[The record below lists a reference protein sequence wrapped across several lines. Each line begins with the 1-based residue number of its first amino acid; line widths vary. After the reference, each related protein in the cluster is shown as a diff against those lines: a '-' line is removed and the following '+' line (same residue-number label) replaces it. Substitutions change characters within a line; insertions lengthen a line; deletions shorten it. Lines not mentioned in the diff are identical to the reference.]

1 LSTECG
7 VSRLL
12 TIYPLFVRS
21 RRGRPIGRIIL
32 DSHWHVKDGAGLAS
46 VSAPVSFWPVLAAGK
61 FPELDRGRLMSAFTF
76 TGAWDTWGRHPAG
89 EELVMLLGG
98 AVTLMLEEA
107 EGVRVVALTRPG
119 AYVLVA
125 RNTWHTARAE
135 VESSLVFLTP
145 GAGTEHRPISD
156 RTWLLPE
163 PPDARAS

>member
-1 LSTECG
+1 MRTEPG
-7 VSRLL
+7 SQ
-12 TIYPLFVRS
+12 
-21 RRGRPIGRIIL
+21 IL
-32 DSHWHVKDGAGLAS
+32 ETYLHVKDGAEIAS
-46 VSAPVSFWPVLAAGK
+46 VAAPDSFWPDLAAGK

-76 TGAWDTWGRHPAG
+76 TGAWDTWERHPAG

-107 EGVRVVALTRPG
+107 ECVRVVALTRPG

-125 RNTWHTARAE
+125 RNTSHTARAE

-145 GAGTEHRPISD
+145 GAGTDHRPISD